1 MIRYGVKNACCTQM
15 KGIARPL
22 AMRRALSVSLVSAVL
37 LFWPLFATGQ
47 QVPKLDA
54 QKDKEPA
61 SLAGVLRTDQEI
73 DKEIDR
79 IKAQVDRLLA
89 ESAGAGGKATSGGA
103 PGLGASPDEVREQE
117 RVKSKLVIDLDRQID
132 TLKELKEIRKDN
144 KTYES
149 ERQSWKGFGERP
161 PFPIS
166 FLDDIRDSL
175 LSQRLALESFELRL
189 SLARA
194 SFKRFDNELKKSRKA
209 LRLAEEESSRSVG
222 TPREQRNRWLL
233 DLARLQNG
241 RNEAGLVLSEL
252 QRLAYETAVVGKRL
266 QIEFLD
272 KKLRIAEASSP
283 LTKEDLEKKLS
294 ELDGQRRELE
304 AGLLSAQ
311 KTEAEAR
318 KRLDDVRAALRSLP
332 AAKDKEAPSPED
344 KEAPSPGPIKKLFQI
359 FGLSSAQK
367 PETWKQET
375 QKQETSLQ
383 EKLRLISLAFEAEQ
397 AVVETAR
404 LKVIALKSQIQI
416 VNIAEKIWQ
425 DRYWLNQK
433 RDLKEIREKK
443 AEVTESLARTGIVKK
458 FAESSLSSWLNLIKN
473 QKDRIASLEKS
484 DPTSKVQE
492 MILNAYEERQD
503 ITLRLME
510 SMGRFERLVSRLND
524 ELTHRIDEASMA
536 SRVKDRLQA
545 AYSFARAIWNTELYI
560 ATETTVVDERSIVK
574 PVSVTVGKVVK
585 AFIILFI
592 GTWIAGR
599 IGRTIQ
605 WALTKRLKWTKHKA
619 EPVRKIIFG
628 VMFIGVL
635 VFSLVTVNIPLA
647 VFTFF
652 GGALAIGIGFGAQHL
667 INNFISGMILLFDRS
682 VRVGDIVEVDGQGGR
697 VTVLGM
703 RNARIHRFD
712 GIDMLVPNS
721 KFLQEKVTNWTL
733 SDLKMRYSV
742 TVSVAYGSP
751 TRETES
757 VILKAIENH
766 PMVLKDPAPTILFE
780 DFGESALV
788 FTGYFWMDLI
798 SNRDNRVAASEIRH
812 AINELLEEAGIVIS
826 FPQRDVHLDSSKPLE
841 VKVLRS
847 EVQKGK
853 E

>member
-1 MIRYGVKNACCTQM
+1 MEHRRLHHDMTDS
-15 KGIARPL
+15 PL
-22 AMRRALSVSLVSAVL
+22 AICRILGTSLVSAVL
-37 LFWPLFATGQ
+37 LLWPLFASGQ
-47 QVPKLDA
+47 KFPQLDT
-54 QKDKEPA
+54 QKSNEPTVS
-61 SLAGVLRTDQEI
+61 SLIGLLRTDEEI
-73 DKEIDR
+73 DKEIVR
-79 IKAQVDRLLA
+79 IKAQADNLLA
-89 ESAGAGGKATSGGA
+89 ESAGAGGEAAAGGA
-103 PGLGASPDEVREQE
+103 LGLGASPDEVKEQE
-117 RVKSKLVIDLDRQID
+117 RIKSRLVIDLDRQID

-144 KTYES
+144 TTYES
-149 ERQSWKGFGERP
+149 ERKSWKGFGEKP

-194 SFKRFDNELKKSRKA
+194 SFKRFDDELKKSRKA
-209 LRLAEEESSRSVG
+209 LRFAEEESSRSVG
-222 TPREQRNRWLL
+222 TPQEQRNRWLL
-233 DLARLQNG
+233 DLARLQNA

-252 QRLAYETAVVGKRL
+252 QRLAYETAVRGKRL

-294 ELDGQRRELE
+294 ELDGQRRDLE
-304 AGLLSAQ
+304 AELLRAQ
-311 KTEAEAR
+311 KAEAEAR
-318 KRLDDVRAALRSLP
+318 KRLDDIRAALSSLP
-332 AAKDKEAPSPED
+332 AAEEKKAPSSED
-344 KEAPSPGPIKKLFQI
+344 KKAPSPGPVKKLFQI
-359 FGLSSAQK
+359 LGLSSAQK
-367 PETWKQET
+367 PET
-375 QKQETSLQ
+375 QKNETSPQ
-383 EKLRLISLAFEAEQ
+383 EKFRILSLAFEGEQ

-404 LKVIALKSQIQI
+404 LKVTSLKGRIQI
-416 VNIAEKIWQ
+416 VNSSEKVWR

-433 RDLKEIREKK
+433 RDLKEIREKQ
-443 AEVTESLARTGIVKK
+443 AEVIENLARIGIIKK
-458 FAESSLSSWLNLIKN
+458 FSESSLSSWMNLIKN
-473 QKDRIASLEKS
+473 QKDRIASLKKT
-484 DPTSKVQE
+484 DPTAKVQE

-524 ELTHRIDEASMA
+524 ELTHRIDQASMA
-536 SRVKDRLQA
+536 SRVKERLQTT
-545 AYSFARAIWNTELYI
+545 YSFARAIWNTELYI
-560 ATETTVVDERSIVK
+560 ATETTVVDERSIVR

-647 VFTFF
+647 IFTFL

-682 VRVGDIVEVDGQGGR
+682 VKVGDIVEVDGEGGR

-721 KFLQEKVTNWTL
+721 HFLQQKVTNWTL

-742 TVSVAYGSP
+742 SVGVAYGSP
-751 TRETES
+751 ARETER
-757 VILKAIENH
+757 VIMKAIETH
-766 PMVLKDPAPTILFE
+766 PMVLKDPPPTILFE
-780 DFGESALV
+780 AFGESALV
-788 FTGYFWMDLI
+788 FTGYFWMELI
-798 SNRDNRVAASEIRH
+798 SNRDNRIAASEIRH
-812 AINELLEEAGIVIS
+812 AINELLEKAGIVIS

-847 EVQKGK
+847 EMQRKK
-853 E
+853 Q